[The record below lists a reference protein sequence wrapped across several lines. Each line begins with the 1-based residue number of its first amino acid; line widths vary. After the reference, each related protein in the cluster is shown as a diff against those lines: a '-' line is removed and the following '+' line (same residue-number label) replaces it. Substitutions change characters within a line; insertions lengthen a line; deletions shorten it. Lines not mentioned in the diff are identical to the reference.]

1 MKLINAHYYYLLYL
15 LFLFYACN
23 DGPKPCNPLD
33 PNCPSNSFVPP
44 EAGINEIGT
53 VDDSKVTIFWQPAEG
68 NISTLEYQFKLDNID
83 GVFSNWSINTSK
95 TYTALEDGVDYT
107 FHLRSRYA
115 SQADFEEPPTEDI
128 SQTFSVNYNRP
139 ETIINVTEV
148 VSSSD
153 VTITWA
159 TVIEK
164 SGTQYRYDI
173 NNKNEWSEWST
184 NQSTTLEY
192 LDEGIHSFQ
201 VSARYNVRNA
211 ELTPANKEFEVNAI
225 DGPSFRVYP
234 LKQEVSQGQSFDIGI
249 IAEEVEDIR
258 YFECVIEY
266 DSQYIS
272 YSSNQQ
278 GDVFQNELFFVDDG
292 TPGTIIISAGETNS
306 DGYSGTG
313 IIITLSFSA
322 EALTSTTGTAIT
334 ITTESTYFDVEGNA
348 IEVNQRKE
356 GLVVIQ

>member
-1 MKLINAHYYYLLYL
+1 MKPINIQYYLFNL
-15 LFLFYACN
+15 LLVFYACTP
-23 DGPKPCNPLD
+23 DLDIIGNPFD
-33 PNCPSNSFVPP
+33 PESANFILP
-44 EAGINEIGT
+44 EAEIDEIGT
-53 VDDSKVTIFWQPAEG
+53 IDDSKVTITWSPVDASRDLQ
-68 NISTLEYQFKLDNID
+68 YQFKLGNID
-83 GVFSNWSINTSK
+83 VDFSDWSTITSTEYNTLADS
-95 TYTALEDGVDYT
+95 ADYT
-107 FHLRSRYA
+107 FYLKSRLVA
-115 SQADFEEPPTEDI
+115 HTNSENPTIEET
-128 SQTFSVNYNRP
+128 SKTFSVNYNRP
-139 ETIINVTEV
+139 ETIINVNEV
-148 VSSSD
+148 VSNSD

-184 NQSTTLEY
+184 NKSTTLEY

-348 IEVNQRKE
+348 LEVNQRKE